1 MGKLFII
8 ISTLLLLSVIGARN
22 AKNNKRIFTVLNNL
36 IKEVNVTYKQL
47 FKEKSKLRRSVQGTL
62 IIAAEIFIAIS
73 ISTSVIR
80 YIDTY
85 AVDALDLLIKI
96 VIIIMSL
103 IVIHYS
109 MGYVLLITV
118 RIHKFIYGVE
128 NKNVKVDL
136 LLSYFIISTYFT
148 ALLLSPEEFESMY
161 VLGLIGV
168 TVSYILNMKVL
179 IQLIRNPHNIK
190 TKHEE
195 STSYSRIIV
204 AAILM
209 VGLIVLNLFL
219 GVCFINGAETGA
231 FSNSPNAFDLFYY
244 TIITFTTIGY
254 GDITPLSIGAKAIS
268 IVISVTSVICLTI
281 FLSTILSYKDSNE
294 N

>member
-254 GDITPLSIGAKAIS
+254 GDITPLSIGAKVIS

>member
-109 MGYVLLITV
+109 MGYD
-118 RIHKFIYGVE
+118 Y
-128 NKNVKVDL
+128 
-136 LLSYFIISTYFT
+136 
-148 ALLLSPEEFESMY
+148 
-161 VLGLIGV
+161 
-168 TVSYILNMKVL
+168 
-179 IQLIRNPHNIK
+179 
-190 TKHEE
+190 
-195 STSYSRIIV
+195 
-204 AAILM
+204 
-209 VGLIVLNLFL
+209 
-219 GVCFINGAETGA
+219 
-231 FSNSPNAFDLFYY
+231 
-244 TIITFTTIGY
+244 
-254 GDITPLSIGAKAIS
+254 
-268 IVISVTSVICLTI
+268 
-281 FLSTILSYKDSNE
+281 
-294 N
+294 

>member
-1 MGKLFII
+1 
-8 ISTLLLLSVIGARN
+8 
-22 AKNNKRIFTVLNNL
+22 
-36 IKEVNVTYKQL
+36 
-47 FKEKSKLRRSVQGTL
+47 
-62 IIAAEIFIAIS
+62 
-73 ISTSVIR
+73 
-80 YIDTY
+80 
-85 AVDALDLLIKI
+85 
-96 VIIIMSL
+96 
-103 IVIHYS
+103 
-109 MGYVLLITV
+109 
-118 RIHKFIYGVE
+118 
-128 NKNVKVDL
+128 
-136 LLSYFIISTYFT
+136 
-148 ALLLSPEEFESMY
+148 MY

-195 STSYSRIIV
+195 ATSYSRIIV

-254 GDITPLSIGAKAIS
+254 GDITPLSIGAKVIS

>member
-1 MGKLFII
+1 MGKLFIV
-8 ISTLLLLSVIGARN
+8 ISTFLLLVVIGVRN
-22 AKNNKRIFTVLNNL
+22 AKNNKRIFTVLNK
-36 IKEVNVTYKQL
+36 IMKEINTTYIQL
-47 FKEKSKLRRSVQGTL
+47 FKEKSKLRRSVQIIL

-80 YIDTY
+80 YMDTY
-85 AVDALDLLIKI
+85 MTSTVDLLIKI
-96 VIIIMSL
+96 GIIIVSL

-109 MGYVLLITV
+109 MGYILLI
-118 RIHKFIYGVE
+118 IHKFIYGVE

-148 ALLLSPEEFESMY
+148 ALLLSPEEFESTY
-161 VLGLIGV
+161 VLGLIGI
-168 TVSYILNMKVL
+168 TVSYVLNMKVL
-179 IQLIRNPHNIK
+179 IQLIRNPYNIK
-190 TKHEE
+190 SKHEE
-195 STSYSRIIV
+195 ETSYSRIIV

-219 GVCFINGAETGA
+219 GVCFINGAEPGA

-244 TIITFTTIGY
+244 TVITFTTIGY
-254 GDITPLSIGAKAIS
+254 GDITPLTIGAKIIS
-268 IVISVTSVICLTI
+268 IIKSITSVICLTI
-281 FLSTILSYKDSNE
+281 FLSKILSYKDKSE